1 MRPLF
6 VAVAVI
12 LLVTGSAAAPLPAR
26 ASCAGTA
33 TLSQIAKESGAAV
46 FSGRATR
53 EVPEA
58 RHDVEFAVDRWFHGA
73 HAARTVHLLGWSAGL
88 VEPQAGVIQATLA
101 RTTAGDAISLVR
113 DEPVLMIAE
122 WVAES
127 GAFAVR
133 FCSGAGVPLDSP
145 EGREALRA
153 AVAVFGAGR
162 AALALP
168 STDTLDPDATA
179 TAAATTQVRDWWLLV
194 FAITLAAAL
203 VSVTRRAAGGRSR
216 DPGQSTARSLHG

>member
-1 MRPLF
+1 
-6 VAVAVI
+6 
-12 LLVTGSAAAPLPAR
+12 
-26 ASCAGTA
+26 
-33 TLSQIAKESGAAV
+33 
-46 FSGRATR
+46 
-53 EVPEA
+53 
-58 RHDVEFAVDRWFHGA
+58 
-73 HAARTVHLLGWSAGL
+73 
-88 VEPQAGVIQATLA
+88 
-101 RTTAGDAISLVR
+101 
-113 DEPVLMIAE
+113 MIAE

-179 TAAATTQVRDWWLLV
+179 TAAATTPVRDWWPPV
-194 FAITLAAAL
+194 VAYHPR
-203 VSVTRRAAGGRSR
+203 RRARER
-216 DPGQSTARSLHG
+216 DAPRCREAPQATPRTARLRGACAAEGKVSAIVQAGRR

>member
-1 MRPLF
+1 MRPLV

-12 LLVTGSAAAPLPAR
+12 LLAAGSAAAPLPGK

-33 TLSQIAKESGAAV
+33 TLAQVAKEPGAAV

-53 EVPEA
+53 EVPESY
-58 RHDVEFAVDRWFHGA
+58 DVEFAVDRWFHGA
-73 HAARTVHLLGWSAGL
+73 HAARVVHLLGWSAGL

-101 RTTAGDAISLVR
+101 RTTAGDAIMLVR

-122 WVAES
+122 WVEES

-145 EGREALRA
+145 EGRQALQA
-153 AVAVFGAGR
+153 AVALFGAGR
-162 AALALP
+162 AAPALP
-168 STDTLDPDATA
+168 STDTLDPDATG
-179 TAAATTQVRDWWLLV
+179 TVAATPPVRDWWPPVLA
-194 FAITLAAAL
+194 FALAVAL
-203 VSVTRRAAGGRSR
+203 VELMRRAAARRSS
-216 DPGQSTARSLHG
+216 DP